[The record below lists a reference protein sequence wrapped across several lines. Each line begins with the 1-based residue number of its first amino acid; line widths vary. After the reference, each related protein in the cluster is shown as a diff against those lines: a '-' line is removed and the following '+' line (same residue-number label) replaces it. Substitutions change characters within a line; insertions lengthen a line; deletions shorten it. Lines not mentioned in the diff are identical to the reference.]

1 MVLKYFFDENL
12 IAEVLELNE
21 DGTRVVSFFKDENSN
36 KRVDFLSLVEILN
49 KIGHIPLPPYMQRD
63 DKKG

>member
-1 MVLKYFFDENL
+1 MDRYLVMIKGKSKKLVLKYFFDENL

-36 KRVDFLSLVEILN
+36 KRVDFYLWL
-49 KIGHIPLPPYMQRD
+49 RF
-63 DKKG
+63 